1 LQLTSFLSRAL
12 YRRGCVREK
21 QLDILS
27 SGMVNY
33 CKSFAIMKKNWIGRL
48 KAKGHRLTR
57 PRRAILEH
65 LGRVS
70 APLSAAEIRAALKSR
85 RVSVDLVTVYRTIDV
100 LKQLGL
106 VKPVVLREGE
116 TLYELV
122 EAGRH
127 HHHVVCRDCG
137 EVSHIESCPLE
148 RVKALMERSTGFRI
162 DDHAMEFF
170 GLCAQCR

>member
-1 LQLTSFLSRAL
+1 
-12 YRRGCVREK
+12 
-21 QLDILS
+21 
-27 SGMVNY
+27 
-33 CKSFAIMKKNWIGRL
+33 MKKNWIEKL

-57 PRRAILEH
+57 PRQAILEH
-65 LGRVS
+65 LGQVS
-70 APLSAAEIRAALKSR
+70 APQSATEIRSALKMR
-85 RVSVDLVTVYRTIDV
+85 RVSVDLVTVYRTMDV
-100 LKQLGL
+100 LKRLGL

-137 EVSHIESCPLE
+137 EVSHIEACPLE
-148 RVKALMERSTGFRI
+148 KVQVLIERTTGFRI

-170 GLCAQCR
+170 GMCPQCR

>member
-1 LQLTSFLSRAL
+1 
-12 YRRGCVREK
+12 
-21 QLDILS
+21 
-27 SGMVNY
+27 
-33 CKSFAIMKKNWIGRL
+33 MKKNWIKRL
-48 KAKGHRLTR
+48 QANGHRLTR
-57 PRRAILEH
+57 PRQAILEH

-70 APLSAAEIRAALKSR
+70 APRSAAEILSALKAR
-85 RVSVDLVTVYRTIDV
+85 RVSVDLVTVYRTMDI

-106 VKPVVLREGE
+106 VKPVILREGE

-122 EAGRH
+122 EAGQH

-148 RVKALMERSTGFRI
+148 KVKAMVERSTGFRI

-170 GLCAQCR
+170 GLCTQCR

>member
-1 LQLTSFLSRAL
+1 MTVHSWVCYLLQVT
-12 YRRGCVREK
+12 C
-21 QLDILS
+21 
-27 SGMVNY
+27 NN
-33 CKSFAIMKKNWIGRL
+33 IMNKNGIERL

-57 PRRAILEH
+57 PRQAILEH
-65 LGRVS
+65 LDRVS
-70 APLSAAEIRAALKSR
+70 APQSAAEIRAALKTR
-85 RVSVDLVTVYRTIDV
+85 RVSVDLVTVYRTMDV
-100 LKQLGL
+100 LKRLGL

-137 EVSHIESCPLE
+137 EVSHINACPLE
-148 RVKALMERSTGFRI
+148 KIKASMERITGFRI

-170 GLCAQCR
+170 GMCAQCR